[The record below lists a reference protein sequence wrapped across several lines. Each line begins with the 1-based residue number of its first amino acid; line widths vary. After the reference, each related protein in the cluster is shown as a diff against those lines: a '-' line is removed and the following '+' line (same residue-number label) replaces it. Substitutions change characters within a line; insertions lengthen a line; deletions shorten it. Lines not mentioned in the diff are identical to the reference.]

1 MKFRKTLIFTIFN
14 PFLIQHAYS
23 QQVQEKDDIQTLD
36 SRITAVTVYADRA
49 RVTREATLPLPAES
63 NRFSFAK
70 LPSWIDEGFRSWDVL
85 IAGTH
90 DCSPIWAN

>member
-36 SRITAVTVYADRA
+36 SRITAVTVYADQGA
-49 RVTREATLPLPAES
+49 RNPRGNAPPT
-63 NRFSFAK
+63 
-70 LPSWIDEGFRSWDVL
+70 G
-85 IAGTH
+85 
-90 DCSPIWAN
+90 